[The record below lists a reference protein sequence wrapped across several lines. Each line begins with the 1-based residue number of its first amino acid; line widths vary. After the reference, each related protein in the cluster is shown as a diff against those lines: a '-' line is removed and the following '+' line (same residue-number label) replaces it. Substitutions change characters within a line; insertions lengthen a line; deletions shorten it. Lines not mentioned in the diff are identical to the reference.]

1 MVEIIID
8 SAMIQ
13 TILAFS
19 APFIALVITYLKK
32 KLGYEQ
38 GDMIFEQ
45 LKFWAKQLDE
55 LANIFTEL
63 KPLSSELTVLLA
75 DAEDLWKDPANNS
88 DKLAEVFSRA
98 SKIYTEALVL
108 LTAFKKE
115 HSTTLTDVLREA
127 A

>member
-19 APFIALVITYLKK
+19 APFIALVITHLKK

-88 DKLAEVFSRA
+88 DELAEVFSKA

-115 HSTTLTDVLREA
+115 HSETLSDVLREA

>member
-45 LKFWAKQLDE
+45 LKFWAKQLDV
-55 LANIFTEL
+55 LANIFT
-63 KPLSSELTVLLA
+63 
-75 DAEDLWKDPANNS
+75 
-88 DKLAEVFSRA
+88 
-98 SKIYTEALVL
+98 
-108 LTAFKKE
+108 
-115 HSTTLTDVLREA
+115 
-127 A
+127 